1 MTRVD
6 SKSLKA
12 YCTAQKLSTINDF
25 LVYAFAIKQSKAKQI
40 KRKEAT
46 VIGNELILVYN
57 QRNSLEVRNLLQLWP
72 DNIQMCFSL

>member
-25 LVYAFAIKQSKAKQI
+25 LVYAFAKKQSKAKQK
-40 KRKEAT
+40 KRKEAK
-46 VIGNELILVYN
+46 VVRNELILVYN
-57 QRNSLEVRNLLQLWP
+57 QRNSFEVRNLMQLATVT
-72 DNIQMCFSL
+72 

>member
-12 YCTAQKLSTINDF
+12 HCTAQKLFTINDF
-25 LVYAFAIKQSKAKQI
+25 LVYAFAKKQSK
-40 KRKEAT
+40 KRKEAK
-46 VIGNELILVYN
+46 VVRNELILVYN

-72 DNIQMCFSL
+72 DNIQMFFSL

>member
-12 YCTAQKLSTINDF
+12 HCTAQKLFTINDF
-25 LVYAFAIKQSKAKQI
+25 LVYAFAKKAKQSK
-40 KRKEAT
+40 KRKEAK
-46 VIGNELILVYN
+46 VVRNELILVYN

-72 DNIQMCFSL
+72 DNIQMFFSL